1 MSAPKER
8 LWRPPFALSLPRT
21 LSGLCRGPREPSM
34 CYAPDGS
41 FWRAT
46 RTPEGPSTTRYLETE
61 EGLLLQAWGD
71 GADWSLEHGPE
82 LLGATDTAE
91 QFSPSGK
98 LGALQRRYPGMRM
111 PRTRSVYEACLR
123 SVLEQKVTGKEARLA
138 YDAMFHRY
146 GEPAPGPMALT
157 LAPRPEVLAA
167 VPYYDLHPLGIEM
180 RRAETLRRVAAAAER
195 LDQTPDRPLAEA
207 QATLQSIPGIGE
219 WTTAEVSILALGDA
233 DAVSV
238 GDYHLKNK
246 VTFAFTGRAR
256 GSDEEM
262 LELLAPHRPHR
273 ARVIRLIEAAGIK
286 APAFGPRQR
295 LRSFRRF

>member
-1 MSAPKER
+1 
-8 LWRPPFALSLPRT
+8 
-21 LSGLCRGPREPSM
+21 M

-61 EGLLLQAWGD
+61 EGLLFESWGE

-82 LLGATDTAE
+82 LVGATDTPE
-91 QFSPSGK
+91 LFSPSGK

-123 SVLEQKVTGKEARLA
+123 SVLEQKVTGKEARQS
-138 YDAMFHRY
+138 YDALFYRY
-146 GEPAPGPMALT
+146 GEPAPGPMPLT
-157 LAPRPEVLAA
+157 LAPRPEVLASLA
-167 VPYYDLHPLGIEM
+167 YYDLHPLGVEM
-180 RRAETLRRVAAAAER
+180 RRAETLRRVAAAATL
-195 LDQTPDRPLAEA
+195 LDQSPDRPLAEA
-207 QATLQSIPGIGE
+207 QAMLQNIPGIGP
-219 WTTAEVSILALGDA
+219 WTIAEVSILALGDA

-238 GDYHLKNK
+238 GDFHLKNK

-256 GSDEEM
+256 GTDEEM
-262 LELLAPHRPHR
+262 LELLSPYRPHR
-273 ARVIRLIEAAGIK
+273 ARVIRLIEAAGIR

-295 LRSFRRF
+295 IRNFRRF